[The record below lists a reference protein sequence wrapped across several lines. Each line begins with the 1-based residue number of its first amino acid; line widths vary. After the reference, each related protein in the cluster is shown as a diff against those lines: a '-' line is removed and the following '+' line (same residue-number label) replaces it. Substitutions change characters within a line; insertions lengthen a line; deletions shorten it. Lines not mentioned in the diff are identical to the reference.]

1 MSKQVSKT
9 LQEML
14 GNLKEGRMTEGQESY
29 SADAVVTQEGNQPPI
44 LGKQASTERLNKFRE
59 TRALL
64 PQLIKLDAAWERIA
78 NAIRSPQL
86 SLKSPARI
94 INQTEWKTMNVEGQS
109 NRCPQVNL
117 RRRIVPFV
125 LLGLILLTMEIS
137 VFAQTMEKANPTRVT
152 YNIVKVDGVDVFYR
166 EAGPKDAPVLL
177 LLHGFP
183 TSSHMFRNLIPQL
196 ADKYRVIAPDYPGFG
211 QSAMPERSKF
221 SYTFDNYAQV
231 VDKLIRHLGVNRYA
245 LYVMDYGAPVG
256 FRLASKNPERVTAL
270 IVQNGNA
277 YNEGLEQFWD
287 PIKAYWRTGG
297 SSEREA
303 IRWLTSI
310 KATKWQYT
318 NGVKDTS
325 LVSPDT
331 WTMDQTLLDRP
342 GNSEIQLDLFYDY
355 RTNIP
360 LYPQWQAYFREHKPA
375 TLVVWGKNDAI
386 FVAAGA
392 APYKR
397 DTSNAEIHLLDTG
410 HFALETHGSDI
421 ARLILEFLGR
431 NLKSD
436 GQD

>member
-1 MSKQVSKT
+1 MPFAPT
-9 LQEML
+9 LIF
-14 GNLKEGRMTEGQESY
+14 T
-29 SADAVVTQEGNQPPI
+29 SAATIIDNREWNI
-44 LGKQASTERLNKFRE
+44 MNIERQSHHYL
-59 TRALL
+59 
-64 PQLIKLDAAWERIA
+64 
-78 NAIRSPQL
+78 
-86 SLKSPARI
+86 
-94 INQTEWKTMNVEGQS
+94 QTT
-109 NRCPQVNL
+109 L
-117 RRRIVPFV
+117 RRRVVPFV
-125 LLGLILLTMEIS
+125 LLGLMLLTMVIS
-137 VFAQTMEKANPTRVT
+137 VSAQTTEQSNPARVT
-152 YNIVKVDGVDVFYR
+152 YNTVKVDGVDMFYR

-211 QSAMPERSKF
+211 QSGMPDRSKF

-231 VDKLIRHLGVNRYA
+231 VDKLIRQLGVNRYA

-256 FRLASKNPERVTAL
+256 FRLASKNPDQVTAL

-287 PIKAYWRTGG
+287 PIKSYWSTGK

-303 IRWLTSI
+303 IRWLTSLA
-310 KATKWQYT
+310 ATKWQYT
-318 NGVKDTS
+318 NGVKDAS

-331 WTMDQTLLDRP
+331 WTMDQALLDRP

-360 LYPQWQAYFREHKPA
+360 LYPQWQTYFREHKPA
-375 TLVVWGKNDAI
+375 TLVLWGKNDAI

-397 DTSNAEIHLLDTG
+397 DIPNTEVHLFDTG
-410 HFALETHGSDI
+410 HFALETHGHEI
-421 ARLILEFLGR
+421 AKLIHEFLGR
-431 NLKSD
+431 KLKSG
-436 GQD
+436 GQG